1 MHYDNRSVNNVNGKV
16 NNSTRP
22 ANNKK
27 DIERKTSKEDVYS
40 KPHKQK
46 RASHGRDVMDSGDAG
61 GDNLY
66 STTTPSVPSKSPDLV
81 DFTYAK
87 QIIDDEFEFI
97 DNNLYSGQ
105 I

>member
-1 MHYDNRSVNNVNGKV
+1 MHYDNRSVNNVYGKV
-16 NNSTRP
+16 NPSSRP

-27 DIERKTSKEDVYS
+27 DIERRTSIEDIYS
-40 KPHKQK
+40 KPHKPK
-46 RASHGRDVMDSGDAG
+46 TASHMRDHRDSGDTG
-61 GDNLY
+61 EDKLY
-66 STTTPSVPSKSPDLV
+66 SRPSVPPKSPNLV

>member
-16 NNSTRP
+16 NHSSRP

-27 DIERKTSKEDVYS
+27 DIVRRTSKEDVYS

-46 RASHGRDVMDSGDAG
+46 ITSHGRDLRGRGDAV

-66 STTTPSVPSKSPDLV
+66 STTTPSVPPKSPDLV